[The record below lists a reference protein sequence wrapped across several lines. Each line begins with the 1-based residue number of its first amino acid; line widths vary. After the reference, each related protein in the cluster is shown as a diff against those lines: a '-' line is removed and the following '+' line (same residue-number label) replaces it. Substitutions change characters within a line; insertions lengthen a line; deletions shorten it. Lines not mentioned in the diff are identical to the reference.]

1 MLRAVLLFLLLA
13 LAGLSGCACGNSSVL
28 KRDPVE
34 DRYSAKYD

>member
-1 MLRAVLLFLLLA
+1 MLRTVLLPLLLA
-13 LAGLSGCACGNSSVL
+13 LAASAGCACNDSSVL